1 MATPEVNV
9 GLQYRDTI
17 DTVSKYGQALGRD
30 VETEW
35 QKTHAVD
42 RTVPRSV
49 QASASFVPEIAEGG
63 RPAID
68 WGTEAMGDG
77 K

>member
-1 MATPEVNV
+1 M
-9 GLQYRDTI
+9 L
-17 DTVSKYGQALGRD
+17 KYGQAQGRD
-30 VETEW
+30 AKTEW
-35 QKTHAVD
+35 HKTHAVD

-63 RPAID
+63 RSAMD
-68 WGTEAMGDG
+68 WGMEAMRDG